1 MEGRWKYKIVKEIY
15 KKSQFDSTN
24 YIMDSINHF
33 EEKVNSKMSFEQWE
47 PIGGLEIKELGIL
60 VLVTQNLK
68 KFVPFESFIEDDLE
82 EEYDDEYG
90 DD

>member
-1 MEGRWKYKIVKEIY
+1 
-15 KKSQFDSTN
+15 
-24 YIMDSINHF
+24 MDSINHF

-68 KFVPFESFIEDDLE
+68 KFVPFESFIE